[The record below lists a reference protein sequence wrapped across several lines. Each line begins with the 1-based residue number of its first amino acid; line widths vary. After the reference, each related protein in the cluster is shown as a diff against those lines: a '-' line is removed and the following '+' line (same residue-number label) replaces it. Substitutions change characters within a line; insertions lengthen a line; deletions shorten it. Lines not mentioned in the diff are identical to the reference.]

1 MNNTE
6 ILRKSIEMKK
16 LALEGIYNAK
26 SGHPGGS
33 VSIAEVIATL
43 FFKYM
48 NVDPKNPKN
57 PDRDRFVLSKG
68 HAAPIYYAALSLKGF
83 FDTSEMKNLR
93 QIDSFL
99 QGHPCLNKVP
109 GVDMSTGSLGQGL
122 SSACGMAIVSKIDK
136 LDFNVYCV
144 CGDGEMQEGQIWEAV
159 MSASH
164 YKLDNLITFV
174 DCNGLQI
181 DGDVQEIMNI
191 HPICEKF
198 EAFGWNVLEIDG
210 HDIQQIND
218 AIEKAQSTK
227 NRPTAIICNTV
238 KGKGISFM
246 ENAVGWHGSAPNTE
260 QYNQAIEE
268 LDSQLSEV
276 L

>member
-6 ILRKSIEMKK
+6 ILKKSLEMKK

-33 VSIAEVIATL
+33 LSISEIVATL

-48 NVDPKNPKN
+48 NVDPENPKN
-57 PDRDRFVLSKG
+57 PTRDRFVLSKG
-68 HAAPIYYAALSLKGF
+68 HAAPIYYSALALKGF
-83 FDTSEMKNLR
+83 FDPKELKNLR
-93 QIDSFL
+93 QINSFL
-99 QGHPCLNKVP
+99 QGHPCLNKVN

-122 SSACGMAIVSKIDK
+122 SAACGMAIVGKVDN

-144 CGDGEMQEGQIWEAV
+144 CGDGEIQEGQIWEAV

-164 YKLDNLITFV
+164 YKLDNLTLFV

-181 DGDVQEIMNI
+181 DGNVEDIINI
-191 HPICEKF
+191 HPVCEKF
-198 EAFGWNVLEIDG
+198 EAFGWNVLKVDG
-210 HDIQQIND
+210 HNIEELCN
-218 AIEKAQSTK
+218 AIEKANSTK
-227 NRPTAIICNTV
+227 NIPTAIICNTI
-238 KGKGISFM
+238 KGKGVSFM
-246 ENAVGWHGSAPNTE
+246 EDALGWHGTAPSQE
-260 QYNQAIEE
+260 QYEQAMKE
-268 LDSQLSEV
+268 LDFQISEV